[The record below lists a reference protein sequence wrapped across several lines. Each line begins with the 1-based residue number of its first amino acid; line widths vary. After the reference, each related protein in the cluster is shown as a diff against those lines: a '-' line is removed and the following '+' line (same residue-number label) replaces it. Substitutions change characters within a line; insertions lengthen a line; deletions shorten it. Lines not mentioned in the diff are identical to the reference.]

1 MTTLDKFEG
10 KFAISDYNLIP
21 ELLVEYLSEIF
32 YDKIENKWVATKRH
46 QLASVSLDA
55 INEQLNSVWEGA
67 GSVDKIKSLLQE
79 SRSARWSAMI
89 VKEPEVKTNV
99 PVPTLDSDLKLID
112 D

>member
-1 MTTLDKFEG
+1 MFSKPRYE
-10 KFAISDYNLIP
+10 
-21 ELLVEYLSEIF
+21 VEYLSEIF
-32 YDKIENKWVATKRH
+32 YDKIDNKWVATRRH
-46 QLASVSLDA
+46 QLAGVSLEA

-89 VKEPEVKTNV
+89 EKEPKVKAPV
-99 PVPTLDSDLKLID
+99 PVPTLDSDLKLMD